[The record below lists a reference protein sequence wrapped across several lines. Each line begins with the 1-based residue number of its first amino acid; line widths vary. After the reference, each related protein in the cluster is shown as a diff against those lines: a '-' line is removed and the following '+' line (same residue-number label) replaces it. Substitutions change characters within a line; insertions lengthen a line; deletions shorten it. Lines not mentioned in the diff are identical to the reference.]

1 MTLLLELNDLGIRCY
16 RDGERLHQS
25 PGIAIAEKKLVLGEQ
40 AWQQSRMHP
49 HNTHTEFW
57 SKLNTEALMS
67 PHSKVR
73 HHGDLAYLH
82 LLHIESQLP
91 FDFKNKNVIYA
102 LPSSMNR
109 EALGLLLGI
118 SQQCGINTI
127 GLVDHALAS
136 MRPYGQQAEL
146 WHLEMHLND
155 SILTRLTRTDDQLQR
170 QQVEVLKGQGW
181 LQVHTKA
188 LQFLSEQ
195 FIQKTRFNPRHD
207 ADSEQ
212 QLFNAI
218 PSWIEQSFSQPQ
230 IHCDIQNQKI
240 DVKSEQ
246 LHGAIREGLPK
257 LTKAITSHSN
267 LYTGDRLSRWLALFD
282 KPHAIEPLTEA
293 QQNSAMASLSRHI
306 DAHPEGVRLIS
317 SLPCDVVMKTPKTQ
331 APTATHALWKSRAYP
346 LQGLYS
352 LTTHG
357 DIISG
362 EAESAALYIQHGKIR
377 AATHK
382 CSINR
387 KALVAQ
393 LLLSGD
399 RIDID
404 GLSDVMTL
412 IKVEQ

>member
-16 RDGERLHQS
+16 RDGEQLHQS
-25 PGIAIAEKKLVLGEQ
+25 PGIAIAEKNLVIGEQ

-57 SKLNTEALMS
+57 SKLNTEAVVS

-91 FDFKNKNVIYA
+91 FDFKNQDVIYA

-155 SILTRLTRTDDQLQR
+155 SILTRLTRTDNQLQR

-181 LQVHTKA
+181 LQAHTKA

-195 FIQKTRFNPRHD
+195 FIQKTRFNPRHN

-218 PSWIEQSFSQPQ
+218 PGWIEQSFSQPQ
-230 IHCDIQNQKI
+230 IHCDIENQQI
-240 DVKSEQ
+240 DVTSDQ
-246 LHGAIREGLPK
+246 LHGAIRAGLPK
-257 LTKAITSHSN
+257 ITNAIASHSN
-267 LYTGDRLSRWLALFD
+267 LYAGDRLSRWLALFGD
-282 KPHAIEPLTEA
+282 NQAVEQLTKT

-306 DAHPEGVRLIS
+306 DSHPEGVRLIN
-317 SLPCDVVMKTPKTQ
+317 SLPCDDVIETSKVQQPI
-331 APTATHALWKSRAYP
+331 ATHALWKNRAYP
-346 LQGLYS
+346 LHGLYS
-352 LTTHG
+352 LMANG
-357 DIISG
+357 DIITG
-362 EAESAALYIQHGKIR
+362 EVANAAIYIQQGKIR
-377 AATHK
+377 AASRK
-382 CSINR
+382 PVINGKPLNSQR
-387 KALVAQ
+387 
-393 LLLSGD
+393 LLTGD
-399 RIDID
+399 RIEIN
-404 GLSDVMTL
+404 GISETMIL
-412 IKVEQ
+412 IEVDQ